1 MAINRA
7 SIAKELLP
15 GLNAVFGIE
24 YGEVENQYK
33 DLFEVENSD
42 RAFEEEVLF
51 TGFGTAPVKGE
62 GASISYDNAQES
74 YTARYVNETIALAF
88 AITEEAMEDN
98 LYDTFAKLRAK
109 GLARSMANTKQVKA
123 ADIFNNG
130 FNTATTYAGGDG
142 QPLFSASHPT
152 VGDGN
157 QSNDLSDADLSFSS
171 LEAAITT
178 IQKIK
183 DDRGILVGGAPM
195 SVHVAADNWA
205 TANAVL
211 NSAYRP
217 ASGESGAIGS
227 AVTNPSGWNDVNSI
241 QSMSMLPKG
250 VFVNRRFTDTDAWFI
265 RTNVPNGAKMFNR
278 TPLQTKMEPDFDT
291 GNLRFKARER
301 YSFGWSDWRG
311 YFGNSG

>member
-24 YGEVENQYK
+24 YGEVDNEEK
-33 DLFEVENSD
+33 PLFEIENSD

-51 TGFGTAPVKGE
+51 TGFGSAPVKNE

-74 YTARYVNETIALAF
+74 YTARYVNQTIALAF

-98 LYDTFAKLRAK
+98 LYDTFAKLRAR

-130 FNTATTYAGGDG
+130 FTDTAPYQGGDG
-142 QPLFSASHPT
+142 EPLFSATHPT

-157 QSNDLSDADLSFSS
+157 QSNDLTDADLSFSS
-171 LEAAITT
+171 LEAALTT

-183 DDRGILVGGAPM
+183 DDRGILTGGAAV
-195 SVHVAADNWA
+195 SLHVSPDNWA
-205 TANAVL
+205 TSNAVL
-211 NSAYRP
+211 TS
-217 ASGESGAIGS
+217 S
-227 AVTNPSGWNDVNSI
+227 
-241 QSMSMLPKG
+241 
-250 VFVNRRFTDTDAWFI
+250 
-265 RTNVPNGAKMFNR
+265 
-278 TPLQTKMEPDFDT
+278 
-291 GNLRFKARER
+291 
-301 YSFGWSDWRG
+301 
-311 YFGNSG
+311 